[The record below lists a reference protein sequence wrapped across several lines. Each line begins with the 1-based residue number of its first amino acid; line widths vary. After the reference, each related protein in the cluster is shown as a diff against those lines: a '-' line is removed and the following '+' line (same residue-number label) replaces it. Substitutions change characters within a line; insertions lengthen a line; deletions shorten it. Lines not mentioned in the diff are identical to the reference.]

1 MLVSDHVHL
10 EGIIIKV
17 RSRIRAST
25 GVFSVIVLL
34 ASLFL
39 YTPPLNFGFLSDDY
53 LDLEHGFDLGTF
65 TRFEAGGFRPLT
77 VAVWAFDSA
86 VHGPTGARGWHV
98 TNILLHMLCA
108 VSLVLLLRA
117 LGLGVRGILAA
128 AAVFLLSPAVIPSA
142 ARVSG
147 RTTIIALLPLLLS
160 FWLHVRWELSERGKW
175 HLLVL
180 AQALYLVSLLAKETA
195 LLAPLS
201 FAALSLWLA
210 ESNRRGTHRAA
221 AALLLYLIPVA
232 IYIAWRVA
240 AVGLALGYR
249 ESAELG
255 PYMLRN
261 LLLLAR
267 MPLSPWLDGLPART
281 LLLLALATAA
291 ALHRHWRSVLL
302 VALLLFGLLVT
313 VSNLPPRSYYA
324 YAALPGV
331 AVMAGLAAGRFR
343 GWRATALLL
352 VLLAGLFLQAR
363 DELGRM
369 SVASDYTQ
377 RTLDRLAEVVEDH
390 PRMLVAVSGL
400 KEDVAGYGTVWPG
413 AYREALLTRGI
424 SGIRTPPF
432 TSQRLWEHAHPGI
445 ANTDTMPVLSVDLGY
460 SPALLD
466 TVRVADRA
474 WRPAESPDTTV
485 RISESGT
492 LSVGDALWRYNS
504 CSVHADGGDDAAL
517 LLVSQEGRIE
527 TIGPHRT
534 LRDTA
539 YYDLESSLL
548 YLAADRP
555 FALLFPGRGSE
566 GVRFSLERLY
576 LPGLR
581 RDLSRKAAITE
592 AHGLR

>member
-1 MLVSDHVHL
+1 M
-10 EGIIIKV
+10 
-17 RSRIRAST
+17 
-25 GVFSVIVLL
+25 
-34 ASLFL
+34 ASLIL
-39 YTPPLNFGFLSDDY
+39 YLPSLSIGFLSDDY

-77 VAVWAFDSA
+77 VAVWAFDST
-86 VHGPTGARGWHV
+86 VYGPTGARGWHV
-98 TNILLHMLCA
+98 TNLLLHLLCA
-108 VSLVLLLRA
+108 ASLLLLLRA
-117 LGLGVRGILAA
+117 LGLGARGILAA

-160 FWLHVRWELSERGKW
+160 FWLHVRWELSKRGKW

-201 FAALSLWLA
+201 FAALSLWLTGG
-210 ESNRRGTHRAA
+210 NRRGVRRAA

-232 IYIAWRVA
+232 IYAAWRVA

-267 MPLSPWLDGLPART
+267 MPLSPWLDGIPART

-291 ALHRHWRSVLL
+291 TLHRHWRSVLL

-324 YAALPGV
+324 YAALPGA
-331 AVMAGLAAGRFR
+331 AVMAGLAAGRLL

-369 SVASDYTQ
+369 AVASDYTQ

-400 KEDVAGYGTVWPG
+400 EEEVAGYGTVWPG
-413 AYREALLTRGI
+413 AYREALITRGI
-424 SGIRTPPF
+424 SGLRTPPF
-432 TSQRLWEHAHPGI
+432 TPRRLWEHAHPDIG
-445 ANTDTMPVLSVDLGY
+445 NPDTLPILSVDLRY
-460 SPALLD
+460 SPPLLD
-466 TVRVADRA
+466 TVQVADRV
-474 WRPAESPDTTV
+474 WRQAEAPDTTV

-492 LSVGDALWRYNS
+492 LAVGEALWRYNS
-504 CSVHADGGDDAAL
+504 CRVAADGDDAAV
-517 LLVSQEGRIE
+517 LLVSQEGRIY

-539 YYDLESSLL
+539 YYDLESSLP

-555 FALLFPGRGSE
+555 FPLLLPGRGSL
-566 GVRFSLERLY
+566 GVRFSFDRLY

-581 RDLSRKAAITE
+581 RDLSRKSGMME
-592 AHGLR
+592 ARGLR